1 MHGSFRKLLGRLGV
15 AAVLVSMT
23 SGCKFFDIGNPFLPE
38 ARLMAEASPTMVE
51 VTYTY
56 RLSDNTM
63 QADGSAVTVKVSA
76 YPRDATPGVMINA
89 FSAEYFDMT
98 GQSIP
103 SMFLAKSNFALSQY
117 VQPSTSGTPASRD
130 LTLPIYSQQ
139 VRLYGEKLAY
149 SFAGGVTLNPNF
161 SHVITCRVTLYGQ
174 DDNYNQVKIPVD
186 VPIRF
191 TANIQQ

>member
-1 MHGSFRKLLGRLGV
+1 MHGSYRKILGRLGV

-38 ARLMAEASPTMVE
+38 ARLMAQAKPTMIE
-51 VTYTY
+51 VAYTY

-63 QADGSAVTVKVSA
+63 QASPTDVKIHVA
-76 YPRDATPGVMINA
+76 AFPRDATPGVMINA

-117 VQPSTSGTPASRD
+117 VPPSTASQAASVD
-130 LTLPIYSQQ
+130 LDLPIYSQQ

-149 SFAGGVTLNPNF
+149 SFAGGVSLNPNF

-191 TANIQQ
+191 KADIQQ